1 MAGFILMNLR
11 KILDASN
18 KTTKAINKADSEVA
32 TLIAK
37 AKETEAAGDTVR
49 YFHLMEKATKLAS
62 DTLKAAEKAG
72 VLYKGN
78 GVIGARISYYIPK
91 KIKEGEA
98 LIKQFIK
105 NVEMSKVYDQGI
117 IKSTSKTIN
126 PFNGG

>member
-1 MAGFILMNLR
+1 MNLR

-37 AKETEAAGDTVR
+37 AKEAEAAGDTVR